1 MQIAKD
7 TTQRIVL
14 EAGKDR
20 RRKLLNLFYKCIG
33 EDITIMDT
41 VDYEALIQE
50 NKRLVSQLKMLNE
63 LRQAELDRQDVH
75 RR

>member
-7 TTQRIVL
+7 TTQRIIL

-20 RRKLLNLFYKCIG
+20 RRKLLNLFYKYVG